1 MKSRESRKL
10 DHIKYAIRLDD
21 GPYATGFSDVHLF
34 HNCLPET
41 DRSKVSL
48 EVELPGVGVLPHP
61 IVINAIT
68 GGAASVKSINRSLA
82 ETAAQAHCVMAVGS
96 QFGAVRKGQHADTFQ
111 VVREVYPD
119 GIFFANLSAFATVD
133 DARRAAEMIGA
144 RAIQIHLNA
153 AQELAMEEG
162 DRDFSSCLKNIETI
176 CAHAELPV
184 IVKET
189 GCGMAREQAKQ
200 LRDCGVAI
208 LDIGGAGGTNFPAI
222 EHCRYAAGNAELG
235 TWGIPTALSLLEV
248 VPVMG
253 WQHGIIA
260 SGGIRTALD
269 VVKAQVLG
277 ASAAAMAG
285 NILRVVLKH
294 GSEEA
299 AGRILRCLENI
310 KDFYVLLGCQNAA
323 QLRRARYWL
332 TGAMAEAVR
341 SLEHVPDNTI
351 K

>member
-1 MKSRESRKL
+1 MKE
-10 DHIKYAIRLDD
+10 RLDNSVAAIVPLPQTIISVRGSD
-21 GPYATGFSDVHLF
+21 GRNNALDV
-34 HNCLPET
+34 
-41 DRSKVSL
+41 
-48 EVELPGVGVLPHP
+48 GYVG
-61 IVINAIT
+61 NASHDP
-68 GGAASVKSINRSLA
+68 AMV
-82 ETAAQAHCVMAVGS
+82 
-96 QFGAVRKGQHADTFQ
+96 
-111 VVREVYPD
+111 
-119 GIFFANLSAFATVD
+119 
-133 DARRAAEMIGA
+133 MIG
-144 RAIQIHLNA
+144 
-153 AQELAMEEG
+153 
-162 DRDFSSCLKNIETI
+162 IEPSRYS
-176 CAHAELPV
+176 HA